1 MVIVKIGG
9 GKDINLKGI
18 AADLRNIDDS
28 VVVVLGAN
36 SLRDDIAKK
45 IDYEKKV
52 ITSIS
57 GYDSVFSDTNTID
70 LMMMVYSGLRSKRFV
85 ELCQQNGVNA
95 FGFSGLDGKMI
106 VGKRNSGIRI
116 REDGKTKIIRDFSGK
131 PASINVEMFNYF
143 LTNKIIPVVTVPL
156 IDENNFAINSEND
169 DVVTLLHSELKADK
183 IIQLIEAPGLLI
195 DKNDPSTLIKEM
207 SSKEMIDFENKVDG
221 RMKRKIHAINKLF
234 EAGDTELIITDG
246 RLDNPLTNALNKIGT
261 YIK

>member
-1 MVIVKIGG
+1 
-9 GKDINLKGI
+9 
-18 AADLRNIDDS
+18 
-28 VVVVLGAN
+28 
-36 SLRDDIAKK
+36 
-45 IDYEKKV
+45 
-52 ITSIS
+52 
-57 GYDSVFSDTNTID
+57 
-70 LMMMVYSGLRSKRFV
+70 
-85 ELCQQNGVNA
+85 
-95 FGFSGLDGKMI
+95 
-106 VGKRNSGIRI
+106 
-116 REDGKTKIIRDFSGK
+116 
-131 PASINVEMFNYF
+131 MFNYF